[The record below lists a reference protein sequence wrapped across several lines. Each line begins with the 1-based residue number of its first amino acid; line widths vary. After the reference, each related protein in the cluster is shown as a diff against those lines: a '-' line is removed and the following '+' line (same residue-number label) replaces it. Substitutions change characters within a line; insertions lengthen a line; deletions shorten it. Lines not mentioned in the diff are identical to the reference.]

1 MRTSESIGK
10 ISEALAKA
18 QGQMKNASF
27 DAVNP
32 HFKSRYASLSSI
44 IEASRQ
50 ILSANNIAVVQGT
63 SVADGK
69 VLVETMLI
77 HSSGE
82 FISETLAM
90 TITKDTPQAVG
101 SAITYARR
109 YGLSSMICL
118 SADEDDDAEST
129 KPDRTIKAVKT
140 VKPSNKVSPIAG
152 KNIHANKNNPQPAR
166 AKKAQ
171 ADRVQKIRTIFS
183 TSAKLGHTPNEMKE
197 AIGQIIGLQRP
208 IKESAEIK
216 DADLD
221 LVINTFNQQL
231 EMKMKEAA

>member
-1 MRTSESIGK
+1 MGHGFQNYSTQKFERIKIMRKSESIGK

-82 FISETLAM
+82 FISETL
-90 TITKDTPQAVG
+90 
-101 SAITYARR
+101 
-109 YGLSSMICL
+109 L
-118 SADEDDDAEST
+118 
-129 KPDRTIKAVKT
+129 
-140 VKPSNKVSPIAG
+140 
-152 KNIHANKNNPQPAR
+152 
-166 AKKAQ
+166 
-171 ADRVQKIRTIFS
+171 
-183 TSAKLGHTPNEMKE
+183 
-197 AIGQIIGLQRP
+197 
-208 IKESAEIK
+208 
-216 DADLD
+216 
-221 LVINTFNQQL
+221 
-231 EMKMKEAA
+231 